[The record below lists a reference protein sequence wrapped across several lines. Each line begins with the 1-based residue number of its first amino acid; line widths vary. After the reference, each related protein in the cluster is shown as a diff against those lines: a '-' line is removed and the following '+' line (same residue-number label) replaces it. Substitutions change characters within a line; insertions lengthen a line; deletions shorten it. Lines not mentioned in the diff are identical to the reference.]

1 MAHSKAIY
9 IFILITLLS
18 GISSCNLPLS
28 TPVPI
33 ATQTNT
39 PVPSSTPTLLPTIQ
53 PTIASSPTPSDT
65 AAATPVGLSLYLPN
79 GIATYPTGGG
89 KVQYY
94 DFQGQ
99 LLGEAQAPNLES
111 QPFQRAAIA
120 GVLTYSPGPL
130 LPPLVYYV
138 FENGGELWLSS
149 DNNTSLLKASPN
161 LLNLIGVPGK
171 SIMAYTLLEYSDAG
185 LISRL
190 FLGELQTLPTADP
203 ILVNTNT
210 EIYAIKPL
218 AISLNN
224 GQAVGV
230 WYTTVP
236 YGIGGDI
243 VFEPRKTLNYLDST
257 NNQITTYLNMS
268 KGPAGI
274 SDDQTWVAYTPVDG
288 NGPMSIVHNF
298 DFSTSITF
306 PLRDDSNRG
315 SGEAVF
321 SPDNQYVAWREA
333 GGSIADQPSTFHE
346 TIRIATL
353 DGNILTEVSDT
364 SLINISGFPEIGW
377 VVPVGWLDAQ
387 TLVLEVR
394 ASNWDTACIISVKFD
409 GSGLA
414 YIAPGSLVGFLY
426 P

>member
-1 MAHSKAIY
+1 
-9 IFILITLLS
+9 
-18 GISSCNLPLS
+18 
-28 TPVPI
+28 
-33 ATQTNT
+33 
-39 PVPSSTPTLLPTIQ
+39 
-53 PTIASSPTPSDT
+53 
-65 AAATPVGLSLYLPN
+65 
-79 GIATYPTGGG
+79 
-89 KVQYY
+89 VQYY

-130 LPPLVYYV
+130 LPPLVYYI

-298 DFSTSITF
+298 DFSTSITY
-306 PLRDDSNRG
+306 PLRDDSDRG